1 MTMKYIAFDIE
12 TMPDVAQINNLPEP
26 DVATGNLKDPE
37 KIAAKV
43 AEAKKEQ
50 IGRMALSPLTGEI
63 ASAAF
68 FSNNRQDVVFGELQI
83 LEATW
88 QHIMDGNK
96 LVTFNGKSFDV
107 PFVFKRGIIHGL
119 KWATI
124 PNMKRYVDKY
134 RAVQHIDVMEEWCA
148 FGERIKLGTLSQLL
162 LGQTKLDF
170 DFAETPELLKT
181 EEGRAKIAEYNI
193 QDAYLT
199 YRLAERMGLLV

>member
-1 MTMKYIAFDIE
+1 MKYVAFDIE
-12 TMPDVAQINNLPEP
+12 TIPDVTQINNLPEP
-26 DVATGNLKDPE
+26 EVATGNLKDPE
-37 KIAAKV
+37 KIAAKI

-68 FSNNRQDVVFGELQI
+68 FSTEKQSVVFGELEI
-83 LEATW
+83 LEKVW
-88 QHIMDGNK
+88 QTIMSGYT

-107 PFVFKRGIIHGL
+107 PFVFKRGIIHNL
-119 KWATI
+119 EWATI
-124 PNMKRYVDKY
+124 PNMKKYVDKY

-181 EEGRAKIAEYNI
+181 EEGREKISEYNM

-199 YRLAERMGLLV
+199 YRLAQRMGLTNE

>member
-1 MTMKYIAFDIE
+1 MKYVAFDIE
-12 TMPDVAQINNLPEP
+12 TMPDVEQINNLPEP
-26 DVATGNLKDPE
+26 EVATGNIKDPE
-37 KIAAKV
+37 KIAARI
-43 AEAKKEQ
+43 AAAKKEQ
-50 IGRMALSPLTGEI
+50 ISKMALSPLTGEI

-68 FSNNRQDVVFGELQI
+68 FSTERQDVVFGELEI

-88 QHIMDGNK
+88 QHIMNGNK

-107 PFVFKRGIIHGL
+107 PFIFKRGIIHGL

-124 PNMKRYVDKY
+124 PNMKRYTDKY
-134 RAVQHIDVMEEWCA
+134 KAMQHIDVMEEWCA
-148 FGERIKLGTLSQLL
+148 FGERIKLSTLSQLL

-181 EEGRAKIAEYNI
+181 EEGRAKIAEYNT